1 MESPLC
7 DDVEESLMSGGVSKS
22 ESQSQSALNAQQME
36 QKASLW
42 SQANQLAPQQQGMI
56 RELGF
61 LGQDLTGQM
70 QGLMGGLGQTA
81 AGTSQAMQGLGAM
94 GQVGGGNP
102 YLMQNLDALGAGIN
116 KQMGLANQQLGVGA
130 VQSGGFGGGRQGVAQ
145 GMMLGEGLDAY
156 QQGAASLLNQSSQQS
171 LAANQAMGGLQNQA
185 ALGGL
190 QGAGSIFEMGLNPMM
205 AQWLPLQMQSGLI
218 GDNIMD
224 SSSSASSMSVS
235 GGA

>member
-1 MESPLC
+1 
-7 DDVEESLMSGGVSKS
+7 MSGGVSKS

-42 SQANQLAPQQQGMI
+42 RQANQLAPQQQGMI
-56 RELGF
+56 REIGF

-130 VQSGGFGGGRQGVAQ
+130 VQSGGFGSGRHGVAQ

-185 ALGGL
+185 AMGGI
-190 QGAGSIFEMGLNPMM
+190 QGAGNVFQMGMNPMM
-205 AQWLPLQMQSGLI
+205 AQWLPLQMQSGLL
-218 GDNIMD
+218 GNNIMD